1 MAILLSQHGKSAS
14 KDVDPQRG
22 LTREG
27 EEEVAA
33 VARVLRGSGV
43 AVGTIWHSG
52 KTRAEQTAALFAE
65 ALEPSAGIA
74 SRAGLDPL
82 DDVVAFAESLPKTAD
97 VLIVGHLPF
106 MERLVAY
113 LITGDAEGCVVRFQN
128 GGVGRM
134 DWDPNADRWFTG
146 WSVFPRLRLD

>member
-27 EEEVAA
+27 REEVAA
-33 VARVLRGSGV
+33 VARVLRDSGV
-43 AVGTIWHSG
+43 AVGAIWHSG

-65 ALEPSAGIA
+65 AMGLSAGIA
-74 SRAGLDPL
+74 SRDGLDPL
-82 DDVVAFAESLPKTAD
+82 DDVVVFAESLPKDAD

-106 MERLVAY
+106 MERLVSY
-113 LITGDAEGCVVRFQN
+113 LVTGDAEGRVVRFQN
-128 GGVGRM
+128 GGVVRM
-134 DWDPNADRWFTG
+134 DWDRDGERWLIG
-146 WSVFPRLRLD
+146 WTVFPTLRVD